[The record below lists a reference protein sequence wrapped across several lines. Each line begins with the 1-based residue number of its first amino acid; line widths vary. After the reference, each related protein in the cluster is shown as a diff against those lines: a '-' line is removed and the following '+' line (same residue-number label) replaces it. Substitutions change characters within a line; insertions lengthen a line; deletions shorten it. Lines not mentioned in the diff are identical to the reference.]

1 MTTLQHRKR
10 PAPRKLAVPSYV
22 FLDGDVALLSIYS
35 LGLAIPFLMMAA
47 FTGAFL
53 DRVRGLGRLGRY
65 VQVASGAILVLVGVA
80 IMTGTL
86 TSFGTWL
93 LQNVPIF
100 QYLVV

>member
-1 MTTLQHRKR
+1 M
-10 PAPRKLAVPSYV
+10 PSYV

-35 LGLAIPFLMMAA
+35 LGFAIPFLLVAA

-53 DRVRGLGRLGRY
+53 DRVRGLGRLDRY
-65 VQVASGAILVLVGVA
+65 VQFASGGILVLVGVA

-86 TSFGTWL
+86 TSSGTRL